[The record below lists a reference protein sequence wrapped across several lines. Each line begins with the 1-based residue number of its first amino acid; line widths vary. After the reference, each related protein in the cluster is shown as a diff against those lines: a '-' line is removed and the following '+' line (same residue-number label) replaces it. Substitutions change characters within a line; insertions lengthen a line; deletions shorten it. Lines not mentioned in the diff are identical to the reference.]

1 MKIAF
6 RQFRTTVLAA
16 LLALGFI
23 AKAGAQP
30 ATPAPKL
37 TVTNPAED
45 PTKPSPGG
53 VRWFHP
59 SHGRN
64 MAATAN
70 KKDIELCFFG
80 DSITQGWDG
89 DLFAKF
95 YGKYNSVNFGV
106 GGDKIQHQLWRIE
119 QGELKGHNPK
129 VIVLLI
135 GINNL
140 GFISPADT
148 AIGITSMVRN
158 LQGKFPSSKILL
170 LGLLPAREAPL
181 TPGAPPLTPEAT
193 IKGKTA
199 AVNAIISKLDDKKKV
214 RYFYFGNKFLDD
226 KGEIRGNVLKDSVHP
241 SRAGYM
247 IWGEAMAPLLTEMM
261 RS

>member
-1 MKIAF
+1 MKTAF
-6 RQFRTTVLAA
+6 RKLRTAA
-16 LLALGFI
+16 AAAMLALGLI
-23 AKAGAQP
+23 AQAGAQL

-45 PTKPSPGG
+45 PTRPSPGG
-53 VRWFHP
+53 VRWFGP

-89 DLFAKF
+89 GVFNKF
-95 YGKYNSVNFGV
+95 YGKYNAVNFGV

-148 AIGITSMVRN
+148 AIGITNMVKILRE
-158 LQGKFPSSKILL
+158 KFPTTKILL

-181 TPGAPPLTPEAT
+181 APGAAPLAPEAT
-193 IKGKTA
+193 IRGKTA
-199 AVNAIISKLDDKKKV
+199 AVNAIISKLDDKKMV
-214 RYFYFGNKFLDD
+214 RYFYFGNKFLDE
-226 KGEIRGNVLKDSVHP
+226 KGEILGNVLKDSVHP
-241 SRAGYM
+241 TPAGYT

-261 RS
+261 GK